1 MLEAGG
7 TRMSERPN
15 LASLHLRAFVVDDA
29 EAMRA
34 LLCRLL
40 KRIEISSS
48 EYSEAH
54 IALASIEKVM
64 PDFIL
69 TDLSMEPMDG
79 LTFARKIRQSQD
91 PQVRGTPIILITGY
105 AERQR
110 VVEARDSGINE
121 ILVKPVTA
129 EALYARIEDVILR
142 PRNFVHV
149 PSFSGPCR
157 RRKPNPTHMGPF
169 RRSTDPKG

>member
-1 MLEAGG
+1 MN
-7 TRMSERPN
+7 ERPN
-15 LASLHLRAFVVDDA
+15 LASMRLRAFIVDDA
-29 EAMRA
+29 EEMRS

-40 KRIEISSS
+40 RRAEIASTEFSDAPAAYAAIES
-48 EYSEAH
+48 
-54 IALASIEKVM
+54 VM

-79 LTFARKIRQSQD
+79 LTFSRKVRQAADAQM
-91 PQVRGTPIILITGY
+91 RGTPIILITGY

-129 EALYARIEDVILR
+129 ESLYSRIEDVILR
-142 PRNFVHV
+142 PRNFVTV
-149 PSFSGPCR
+149 PSYNGPCR
-157 RRKPNPTHMGPF
+157 RRKPNPLHAGPF
-169 RRSTDPKG
+169 RRSTDPR

>member
-1 MLEAGG
+1 
-7 TRMSERPN
+7 MSERPN
-15 LASLHLRAFVVDDA
+15 LSHLHLRAFVVDDA

-40 KRIEISSS
+40 KRIDISAS
-48 EYSEAH
+48 EYAEANV
-54 IALASIEKVM
+54 ALDCIEKVM

-79 LTFARKIRQSQD
+79 LTFCRKIRQSQD
-91 PQVRGTPIILITGY
+91 PQVRGTPIIMITGY
-105 AERQR
+105 AERSR
-110 VVEARDSGINE
+110 VVEARDAGVNE

-129 EALYARIEDVILR
+129 EALYSRIEDVMLR
-142 PRNFVHV
+142 PRKFVHV

-157 RRKPNPTHMGPF
+157 RRKPNATHMGPF
-169 RRSTDPKG
+169 RRSTDKQG